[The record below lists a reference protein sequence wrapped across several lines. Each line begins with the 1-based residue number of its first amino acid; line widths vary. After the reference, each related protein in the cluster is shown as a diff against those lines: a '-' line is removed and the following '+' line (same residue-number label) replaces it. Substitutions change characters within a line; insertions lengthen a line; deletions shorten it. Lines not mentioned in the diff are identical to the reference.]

1 MIFAP
6 SSPITNSSG
15 IYLSVYQND
24 RRSSRKEFG
33 VAAAADPEQ
42 SRTRAATVIVER
54 ISNARVTIKA
64 KASLS
69 RQCSHEFILAIR
81 YSLSIYSTWRR
92 SSWHENK
99 YVLYIVISR
108 LFLLRLDG
116 NRAPSARNT
125 DRPKGGLPFRPP
137 HSSASRLVW
146 T

>member
-15 IYLSVYQND
+15 IYLLVYQND

-54 ISNARVTIKA
+54 IINARGMIKA

-69 RQCSHEFILAIR
+69 RQCSHEFILAIC
-81 YSLSIYSTWRR
+81 YTHYQYTQ
-92 SSWHENK
+92 HEEEVHDMRINMS
-99 YVLYIVISR
+99 YI
-108 LFLLRLDG
+108 L
-116 NRAPSARNT
+116 
-125 DRPKGGLPFRPP
+125 
-137 HSSASRLVW
+137 
-146 T
+146 